1 MTNGINT
8 LQRSNSIDTLYSLNQ
23 NEATIQVKQVQ
34 NNPEQK
40 ISSQVGKALDIYG
53 IDDNRNT
60 LNKLNQDNY
69 NVLIKQ
75 DESGNPVLNHGVY
88 ISKKGEDEY
97 GAFKWLNPIG
107 LIKYQTKDV
116 AVIKFNSQD
125 QLDQLSRTYAEKPL
139 PKFRVQIL
147 NTEQCRDVEMYQK
160 NPKLAKFIS
169 AVDPSQNGYLIR
181 PNSPYISD
189 KVMEAYINNPESLKD
204 NKEGITLCTW
214 AIHPYIQSSFLGDKQ
229 NRSDISQIKVD
240 QATTQQAIN
249 DKTGNQSLASILDLK
264 KEHIPQ
270 LIKLRDETLQHLA
283 DVYHT
288 TDNDNIRM
296 FFHFPVAEKT
306 ATLHLHTWV
315 NKGDHPL
322 NEPRS
327 FDLDTIIKHLQQGSE
342 ISELV
347 LGRNNGEFYLPK
359 SDSIKDI
366 PNIPFQGTQAN
377 KLNLPL

>member
-1 MTNGINT
+1 MSIGINP
-8 LQRSNSIDTLYSLNQ
+8 LQRSNSIDTTYSLNQ
-23 NEATIQVKQVQ
+23 NDATFQVKQVQ

-40 ISSQVGKALDIYG
+40 LSSQVGRTLDAYG
-53 IDDNRNT
+53 IDDNRDT
-60 LNKLNQDNY
+60 LSQLNQDNY
-69 NVLIKQ
+69 NVLIKKNK
-75 DESGNPVLNHGVY
+75 SGSPILNHGVY
-88 ISKKGEDEY
+88 VSKKGEDEY

-107 LIKYQTKDV
+107 LIKYQTEDV
-116 AVIKFNSQD
+116 AVVKFHNQD
-125 QLDQLSRTYAEKPL
+125 QLDQLSCTYAEKPL
-139 PKFRVQIL
+139 PKFLVQIL
-147 NTEQCRDVEMYQK
+147 NTEKCRDVEMYQK

-189 KVMEAYINNPESLKD
+189 TMMDVYINNPESLKD
-204 NKEGITLCTW
+204 SKEGITLCTW
-214 AIHPYIQSSFLGDKQ
+214 AIHPYIQSSFLGEKQ

-240 QATTQQAIN
+240 QTTTQQFIN
-249 DKTGNQSLASILDLK
+249 DKTGNHSLASILDLK
-264 KEHIPQ
+264 KEHVPQ

-283 DVYHT
+283 DVYKT
-288 TDNDNIRM
+288 TENDSVRM

-327 FDLDTIIKHLQQGSE
+327 FDLDMIIKNLQQGRE

-347 LGRNNGEFYLPK
+347 LSRNNGEFYLPK

-366 PNIPFQGTQAN
+366 PNIPFQGIQPN